1 MAAHLDIGRV
11 MESFPKDQCPS
22 EVMAA
27 LGSLGLSEV
36 ERCRLIKLSFHAT
49 YILDFGGQSQT
60 LRAKAVVQLLGS
72 QLGDKPLFRI
82 DRPISAPSIERASAL
97 AKEAGVRVPEVLA
110 IGTVSAWGDCK
121 DVPFVIYEFIETE
134 TVEDEICAPGG
145 ELRRI
150 ITGIRDT
157 LAARP
162 LTQVDTEPIQRFDS
176 VSEFIEYLTS
186 LANQV
191 NDADLEAA
199 LQTIRRE
206 FAEIEPKEP
215 VLIHQD
221 LNDGNTLCSQ
231 VESGSSDK
239 WHLDALIDWEG
250 AVVADPRLAWD
261 RGEPWSS
268 LRLLSLVVRDR
279 WLSVMAARGDAVA
292 ASIPRCAMAELV
304 EDYDENIKQLSESKR
319 VGKVKPLEELVAKS

>member
-1 MAAHLDIGRV
+1 MAAHLDIGSI
-11 MESFPKDQCPS
+11 MESYPKDACPP

-27 LGSLGLSEV
+27 LSSVGLSEV
-36 ERCRLIKLSFHAT
+36 EKCRLIKLSFHAT
-49 YILDFGGQSQT
+49 YILEFGGQSQA
-60 LRAKAVVQLLGS
+60 LRAKAIVQLLGS
-72 QLGDKPLFRI
+72 QLGDKPLFRL
-82 DRPISAPSIERASAL
+82 DRPISAPSIEKASAL

-110 IGTVSAWGDCK
+110 TGTVSTWGKCI

-134 TVEDEICAPGG
+134 TVEDEVCAPGD

-150 ITGIRDT
+150 ITGIRET

-162 LTQVDTEPIQRFDS
+162 LTLVDTEPIQRFND

-186 LANQV
+186 LAHQV

-199 LQTIRRE
+199 LQTIRLD
-206 FAEIEPKEP
+206 FAGIEPKDP

-231 VESGSSDK
+231 SEIGSSDTWK
-239 WHLDALIDWEG
+239 LDALIDWEG

-279 WLSVMAARGDAVA
+279 WLSVMAARGDAAA

-304 EDYDENIKQLSESKR
+304 EDYDENLQRLLESKR
-319 VGKVKPLEELVAKS
+319 VGNVKPLEELVAKS